1 MGQAT
6 NVDIEIGNGIFAQDG
21 TNFDQRYNALAQKLY
36 KSELQYLDFVGNEAK
51 SVRAINSWVY
61 NQTHGRIGDILSH
74 ISPETIMLII
84 NTLYFRG
91 YWEEP
96 FLPVATRNRR
106 FFPNGPDGPD
116 AIDVPTMAKS
126 GCMPYYLW
134 QEENVRV
141 LGVPYK
147 QNVTMY
153 IFLPINSTRAH
164 VRALQEKIS
173 AQTINDIVTKM
184 KMKSVSLLL
193 PLMHVTNSFSLKSAL
208 QQLGLYALFDRNS
221 ANLYRLLNIQ
231 RVNGDD
237 SEDILEALQDTKDN
251 AIKLLLEEN
260 PECQVLEKQ
269 GVDRVTCLKDNCRA
283 GDGFCVCCAETD
295 DFRRRRRDTTMDFL
309 DQMNSTVYVNEMLHK
324 IDLVVNE
331 RGTEG
336 GAATATLIDRISS
349 QVNFIV
355 NGPFLMIIREETTR
369 LPLFYG
375 AIYSP
380 NTNVDIEIG
389 NGIFTREGIYFDQ
402 RYSALAQKLYKSELQ
417 YLDFNGSESKPIRA
431 INSWVKNHTHG
442 RIDDIVS
449 LISPETVLLIINTL
463 YFRGYWE
470 EPFLSL
476 GTSNRRFFPN
486 GPDGP
491 GAIDVPTMVKTGCM
505 PFYNWQEETYVSSVY
520 RISRM

>member
-1 MGQAT
+1 MRAIRSAAGMLLLLVAISLLLIVAPTAGQLKQNHGLNQQLAHQNPAEPGPQRYSEKVLLVSDSVTNLAQRIARAISSQKSKTEIFSPVSIAGAMSLLLLGSAGQTQKELLRVMGLEQNGLTFKDIHMAFGRLFEDLVSNEASLEPLVHWRRNDKCNRVDDDEDEDDDYPPAAGSSANDT

-61 NQTHGRIGDILSH
+61 NQTHGRIGDIL
-74 ISPETIMLII
+74 
-84 NTLYFRG
+84 
-91 YWEEP
+91 
-96 FLPVATRNRR
+96 
-106 FFPNGPDGPD
+106 
-116 AIDVPTMAKS
+116 
-126 GCMPYYLW
+126 
-134 QEENVRV
+134 
-141 LGVPYK
+141 
-147 QNVTMY
+147 
-153 IFLPINSTRAH
+153 
-164 VRALQEKIS
+164 RALQEKIS

-380 NTNVDIEIG
+380 
-389 NGIFTREGIYFDQ
+389 
-402 RYSALAQKLYKSELQ
+402 K
-417 YLDFNGSESKPIRA
+417 
-431 INSWVKNHTHG
+431 
-442 RIDDIVS
+442 
-449 LISPETVLLIINTL
+449 
-463 YFRGYWE
+463 
-470 EPFLSL
+470 
-476 GTSNRRFFPN
+476 
-486 GPDGP
+486 
-491 GAIDVPTMVKTGCM
+491 
-505 PFYNWQEETYVSSVY
+505 
-520 RISRM
+520 